1 VRRELV
7 QALSPARLQSIGLGS
22 VRFHARRHTFATTNL
37 SAGEHYMQVSKWL
50 GQSTFVLAFTTYAD
64 SINGDEMAAPNVGR
78 GVVDTTTNVVELPRR
93 NA

>member
-1 VRRELV
+1 
-7 QALSPARLQSIGLGS
+7 
-22 VRFHARRHTFATTNL
+22 
-37 SAGEHYMQVSKWL
+37 MQVSKWL